1 MRINQYES
9 KLIYGEFYEKNIFED
24 VEYDLIMKW
33 RSGKYIHPMYYTN
46 KLKKVLAAA
55 NINKNI
61 RFHNLRHTN
70 ATLLPQQGVDFKV
83 IQNRLGHSDIGTTIN
98 IYSHVNKDMQKK
110 ATEKLRK
117 VLHF

>member
-9 KLIYGEFYEKNIFED
+9 KLNYGEFYEKNIFKG

-46 KLKKVLAAA
+46 KLKKVLTAA
-55 NINKNI
+55 NINKNV
-61 RFHNLRHTN
+61 RFHDLRHTN
-70 ATLLPQQGVDFKV
+70 ATLLLQQGVDFKV
-83 IQNRLGHSDIGTTIN
+83 IQDRLGHSDISTTMN

-110 ATEKLRK
+110 ATDRLSKLINI
-117 VLHF
+117 